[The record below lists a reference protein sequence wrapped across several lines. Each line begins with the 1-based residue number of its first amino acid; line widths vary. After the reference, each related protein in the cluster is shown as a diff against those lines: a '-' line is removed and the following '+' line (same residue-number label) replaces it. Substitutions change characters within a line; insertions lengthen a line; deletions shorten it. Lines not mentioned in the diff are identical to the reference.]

1 MTFPVK
7 PQKGQ
12 PVRAELIGQIIDC
25 LRMFRPLPGRNIL
38 TQCTP
43 GGTIING
50 TPGGAASADVRLHW
64 AMRFHRTDDD
74 TTGQWEI
81 WLPPGC
87 MAVGDS
93 LQNLN
98 PAASDTSGHDDD
110 EDGWRILPIDEQHG
124 QPTIDKT
131 EGEGADAVRTVA
143 RKWLVVAHAKTAA
156 RLDGVDAIDKPAKR
170 YLFVATKKILTA
182 QEEQQQTDEERADDA
197 WGDEFAQTVG
207 RIEVGTV
214 TKGGT
219 TTVYRKATQYA
230 RAPLSV
236 QGGPRTGF
244 DLEWTFGFDA
254 DGWLEVKHVYC
265 VRPTLAAAGIT
276 LNGPAMTEVTGAQSS
291 IYAKIKTNPLD
302 TNSNSGSVEVVIDP
316 SDMRTDDDLTWLR
329 LYDMAYNAV
338 KDDCDYRAQSLAN
351 IQVYR

>member
-1 MTFPVK
+1 MIFPVK

-25 LRMFRPLPGRNIL
+25 LRMFRPLQGRNIL

-50 TPGGAASADVRLHW
+50 TPGGAATADMRLPW

-87 MAVGDS
+87 MAVGED

-98 PAASDTSGHDDD
+98 PAASETSGHDDD
-110 EDGWRILPIDEQHG
+110 EDGWRILPIDEQQG
-124 QPTIDKT
+124 QPTIDTT
-131 EGEGADAVRTVA
+131 EGTGDDAVRTVA
-143 RKWLVVAHAKTAA
+143 REWLVVAHAKTAA

-170 YLFVATKKILTA
+170 YLYVATKKLLTA

-214 TKGGT
+214 TKGGKT
-219 TTVYRKATQYA
+219 TAYRKATQYA

-236 QGGPRTGF
+236 QGCPRTGF

-254 DGWLEVKHVYC
+254 DGWLAVKKVYC
-265 VRPTLAAAGIT
+265 VRPTLTAAGIT
-276 LNGPAMTEVTGAQSS
+276 LSGPDMTEVTGAQASV
-291 IYAKIKTNPLD
+291 YAKVKTNPLQVG
-302 TNSNSGSVEVVIDP
+302 NNGEVEVVIDP
-316 SDMRTDDDLTWLR
+316 QNIVASDDLTWLH
-329 LYDMAYNAV
+329 LYNMAFNAV
-338 KDDCDYRAQSLAN
+338 SFDYRAQSLAN
-351 IQVYR
+351 VQVYR